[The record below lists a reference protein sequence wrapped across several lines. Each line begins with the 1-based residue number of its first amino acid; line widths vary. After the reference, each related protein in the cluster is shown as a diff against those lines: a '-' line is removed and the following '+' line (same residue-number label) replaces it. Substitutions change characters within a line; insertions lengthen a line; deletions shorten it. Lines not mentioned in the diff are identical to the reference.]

1 MIGAITS
8 VTFLVEEKL
17 LRLIL
22 DRLSVCELKKL
33 MEIGVRA
40 VGMDSAIIDSPKSKD
55 EFCEAI
61 EYLAARFKEDP
72 HQVNALLAVSAQ
84 QLQSFPDN
92 KEANSQLQT
101 RDLSER
107 KINLTSIVTSKNSLN
122 IKANKQQEEIVEN
135 CERGIQINAFAGTG
149 KSTTCKLMIDRLGE
163 RNSLYTSFLTENRDD
178 ARRKITSKR
187 HAHTQDGL
195 AVQYAL
201 EHAPFKHIFN
211 YKGNWSAPVYQMK
224 DVIGSAIRLEI
235 GHGRKIQQ
243 HGIAKLVTRTLL
255 DYCQSLYSDLDDRFV
270 PNSVINPSARSKIL
284 SWSRNYWD
292 YLLSGR
298 AGTEHSA
305 TYSHLMKFWSLRPEI
320 SMSDDYT
327 NIIVDEAQDI
337 NGAFLQVLN
346 NHQDRNINI
355 VGDRYQELFGWRGAI
370 NSMGMF
376 GKDGYPLDQSF
387 RFGAA
392 IADASNTLL
401 SKHSEPPQT
410 KIRGLDSVDSK
421 ISYFDDDAP
430 IPHHN
435 GAILTRTRAGVIHI
449 ADSELNAGTR
459 VHIKTEFGHLKYV
472 IRNIIYL
479 AQEQFDKIGLPYLM
493 GFPSYAFLENE
504 LKDNPDPDVYFGMK
518 LYERFG
524 ERVLEVIERIE
535 KYNSPESDAMK
546 VISTTHSIKGKE
558 WDYVVISPDY
568 AYVLDNDK
576 ADLDAELA
584 VLYVAITRAKKQV
597 FLPSSLKKY
606 FSGKG

>member
-1 MIGAITS
+1 MMGAITP
-8 VTFLVEEKL
+8 VTFLVEEEF
-17 LRLIL
+17 LRRLL
-22 DRLSVCELKKL
+22 DRLNMGELKKL
-33 MEIGVRA
+33 MEIGIRA
-40 VGMDSAIIDSPKSKD
+40 VGMDRAIVDSPKSK
-55 EFCEAI
+55 EELCEAI

-72 HQVNALLAVSAQ
+72 HQVNALLAVAAQ
-84 QLQSFPDN
+84 QVPPFPEN
-92 KEANSQLQT
+92 EEVIAQQQN
-101 RDLSER
+101 RALSER
-107 KINLTSIVTSKNSLN
+107 KISLTSIVTSKTSLN
-122 IKANKQQEEIVEN
+122 IKANRQQVEIVEN
-135 CERGIQINAFAGTG
+135 CEKGIQINAFAGTG
-149 KSTTCKLMIDRLGE
+149 KSTTCKLMIDRLGTG
-163 RNSLYTSFLTENRDD
+163 NSLYTSFLTENRDE
-178 ARRKITSKR
+178 ARRKITSKK

-201 EHAPFKHIFN
+201 KHAPFKGIFN
-211 YKGNWSAPVYQMK
+211 YKGNWSAPVYHMK

-235 GHGRKIQQ
+235 GHGRKVQQ
-243 HGIAKLVTRTLL
+243 QGIAKLVTKTLL
-255 DYCQSLYSDLDDRFV
+255 DYCQSHHNDLDDQFV
-270 PNSVINPSARSKIL
+270 PNSVINPAARSKIL
-284 SWSRNYWD
+284 LWSRNYWD

-298 AGTEHSA
+298 AGTEHST
-305 TYSHLMKFWSLRPEI
+305 TYAHLMKYWSLNPEI
-320 SMSDDYT
+320 SMSDEYS

-337 NGAFLQVLN
+337 NGAFLQVLR

-355 VGDRYQELFGWRGAI
+355 VGDRYQELFGWRGAV

-376 GKDGYPLDQSF
+376 GKNAYPLDQSF

-392 IADASNTLL
+392 IADASNILL

-410 KIRGLDSVDSK
+410 KIRGFESINSK

-430 IPHHN
+430 IPHYG

-449 ADSELNAGTR
+449 ADSELNAGTK
-459 VHIKTEFGHLKYV
+459 VHVKTEFGPLKYV

-479 AQEQFDKIGLPYLM
+479 AQEQFDKIELPYLI

-504 LKDNPDPDVYFGMK
+504 LKNNPEPDVYSGMK

-524 ERVLEVIERIE
+524 ELVLEVIERIE
-535 KYNSPESDAMK
+535 THNSPESDAMK

-568 AYVLDNDK
+568 VYVLENDK
-576 ADLDAELA
+576 ANLDAELA

-606 FSGKG
+606 FSSKR

>member
-8 VTFLVEEKL
+8 VTFLVEKKF

-22 DRLSVCELKKL
+22 GRLNVCELKKL
-33 MEIGVRA
+33 MEIGIRA
-40 VGMDSAIIDSPKSKD
+40 VGMDRAVIDSAKSKD
-55 EFCEAI
+55 ELCEAI
-61 EYLAARFKEDP
+61 EYLAVRFKEDS
-72 HQVNALLAVSAQ
+72 HQVDALLAVAAQ
-84 QLQSFPDN
+84 SLS
-92 KEANSQLQT
+92 EYEEVNSQRQV
-101 RDLSER
+101 RDSSTR
-107 KINLTSIVTSKNSLN
+107 KINLTSIITSKNSLN
-122 IKANKQQEEIVEN
+122 IKANDQQKEIVDN
-135 CERGIQINAFAGTG
+135 CEKGIQINAFAGTG

-163 RNSLYTSFLTENRDD
+163 RNSLYTSFLVENRDD
-178 ARRKITSKR
+178 ARRKITSKK

-201 EHAPFKHIFN
+201 KHSPFKDIFN
-211 YKGNWSAPVYQMK
+211 YKGNWSAPVHHMN
-224 DVIGSAIRLEI
+224 DVIGSGIRLDI
-235 GHGRKIQQ
+235 GYGRKVQKQ
-243 HGIAKLVTRTLL
+243 GIAKLVTRTLL
-255 DYCQSLYSDLDDRFV
+255 DYCQSHYSDFDDRFV
-270 PNSVINPSARSKIL
+270 PNSVVNPSARSKIL
-284 SWSRNYWD
+284 LWSRNYWD

-298 AGTEHSA
+298 AGTEHST
-305 TYSHLMKFWSLRPEI
+305 TYSHLMKFWSLSPEI
-320 SMSDDYT
+320 SISDDYT

-337 NGAFLQVLN
+337 NGAFLQVLK

-392 IADASNTLL
+392 IADASNILL
-401 SKHSEPPQT
+401 SKHSEPPQS
-410 KIRGLDSVDSK
+410 KIRGLETVNSK

-430 IPHHN
+430 IPHYN

-449 ADSELNAGTR
+449 ADSELNVGTKIH
-459 VHIKTEFGHLKYV
+459 VKTEFGPLKYV

-524 ERVLEVIERIE
+524 EGVLEVIERIE

-568 AYVLDNDK
+568 AYVLENDRT
-576 ADLDAELA
+576 DLDAELA

-606 FSGKG
+606 FVGKG